1 MNYKLIVLMMLVV
14 GVLIAGCA
22 QSGPPSGYATY
33 SGGEQQQQYVGGGCG
48 LASGDAGDAN
58 AVSDIATAAAA

>member
-33 SGGEQQQQYVGGGCG
+33 SGGQEQQQYVGGGCG
-48 LASGDAGDAN
+48 VAASEPMDAAL
-58 AVSDIATAAAA
+58 VSDVSVASAA